1 MSDAPHRS
9 LSDERRAVRPA
20 WTALESV
27 RRFLAV
33 RWPWLRQ
40 PQDKEYDMRE
50 RYLKRLKLVHDDL
63 LRMGSRVEHALAD
76 AMQALAKWDTGMA
89 QHVISGDKEIDL
101 ARSAIEEAV
110 LELLATQQPVLGA
123 DLRTL
128 NATIA
133 IAGELERAGDYA
145 KGIAKRVGRCLRSP
159 KLADVPPGMFR
170 MGDLSQS
177 MLNASL
183 DSFVR
188 RDVGLARSLANDD
201 QKVDD
206 LEDAVTTELLNAVR
220 EDPTKLDCVI
230 NLLDVA
236 HTLERLADR
245 TTNIAERVI
254 FIATNATE
262 ELND

>member
-1 MSDAPHRS
+1 MSEAD
-9 LSDERRAVRPA
+9 RRAAARRAGGLVGA
-20 WTALESV
+20 ALGNL
-27 RRFLAV
+27 RRLLALP
-33 RWPWLRQ
+33 RPWLSQ
-40 PQDKEYDMRE
+40 PQDKEYDMRD
-50 RYLKRLKLVHDDL
+50 RYLKRLQLVHDDL

-76 AMQALAKWDTGMA
+76 AMQALGKWDTGLA
-89 QHVISGDKEIDL
+89 QHVIGGDKEIDA
-101 ARSAIEEAV
+101 ARSTIEEAV

-188 RDVGLARSLANDD
+188 RDVALARSLAGDD

-206 LEDAVTTELLNAVR
+206 LEDAVTSELLNAVR

-254 FIATNATE
+254 FIATNVTE
-262 ELND
+262 ELNS